1 MAKPVIWTVDDD
13 PDVLRA
19 VERDLRR
26 QYGNRYRVMA
36 ADSGASA
43 LATVEQ
49 LKLRNEPVAL
59 FLVDQRM
66 PRMSGVEFLEK
77 ALEIYPDARRALL
90 TAYADT
96 DAAIRAINSVKIDHY
111 LMKPW
116 DPPEE
121 RLYGIVD
128 DLLDDW
134 QASYHPVFDGIRV
147 AGHRWSPA
155 AMDIRDFLGRNF
167 IPYQWLDVEK
177 DEAAKQLVTS
187 SKIECSSLPLV
198 VFRDGSFLASP
209 TAATVAAKLG
219 LKTRAEQPLY
229 DLVVVGAGPAGLAA
243 AVYGAADGLRTLLI
257 EREAPGGQ
265 AGRSSRIENYLGF
278 PTGLSGGD
286 LARRAV
292 AQARRFGV
300 EILAPQEVVGVR
312 IEGPSRVLRLSD
324 ESEVITRAIII
335 ATGIAYRKLEVPGL
349 ERLQG
354 AGVHY
359 YAPMSEAFSH
369 RDGDIYIVGGAN
381 SAGQAAMYFSGFASQ
396 VTMVVRGESLSAT
409 MSQYLE
415 DQIHATKNIAVK
427 ANSNVIEVR
436 GSERCEEL
444 VIEDKKS
451 GERQTVPTSALLI
464 YAGAVPR
471 TEWLAGVVERDA
483 QGYVISGQHLLQRE
497 TRRPQGWNVDRDPFY
512 LETSVPG
519 IFVAGDVRHRSAKGV
534 TSGVGEGA
542 MAVKLVH
549 EYLGTL

>member
-1 MAKPVIWTVDDD
+1 MAKPVIWTIDDD

-26 QYGNRYRVMA
+26 HYGDRYRVIS
-36 ADSGASA
+36 ADSGPSA
-43 LATVEQ
+43 LEGVKQ
-49 LKLRNEPVAL
+49 LKLRNEPIAL

-77 ALEIYPDARRALL
+77 AIEFYPETKRALL

-96 DAAIRAINSVKIDHY
+96 DAAIRAINSVHIDHY

-121 RLYGIVD
+121 RLYGVVD

-134 QASYHPVFDGIRV
+134 QAAFCPDFEGVRV
-147 AGHRWSPA
+147 VGHRWSA
-155 AMDIRDFLGRNF
+155 QSNDIRDFLGRNF
-167 IPYQWLDVEK
+167 VPHQWLNVEG
-177 DEAAKQLVTS
+177 DESAKKLLESAGADAAA
-187 SKIECSSLPLV
+187 LPLV
-198 VFRDGSFLASP
+198 VFSDG
-209 TAATVAAKLG
+209 TVLKNPPITEIARKLG
-219 LKTRAEQPLY
+219 LRTKAEFPFY

-243 AVYGAADGLRTLLI
+243 TVYGAADGLKTLLI

-278 PTGLSGGD
+278 PTGLSGTD
-286 LARRAV
+286 LARRAI
-292 AQARRFGV
+292 AQARRFGA
-300 EILAPQEVVGVR
+300 EILSPQEVR
-312 IEGPSRVLRLSD
+312 SIRMEGPSRVLTLAD
-324 ESEVITRAIII
+324 GAEVGTKAVLI
-335 ATGIAYRKLEVPGL
+335 ATGIAFRRLEVPGL
-349 ERLQG
+349 DRLSG
-354 AGVHY
+354 SGVYY
-359 YAPMSEAFSH
+359 YAPMSEAFSY

-381 SAGQAAMYFSGFASQ
+381 SAGQAAMYFSRFARQ
-396 VTMVVRGESLSAT
+396 VTMLVRGAALSDT

-415 DQIHATKNIAVK
+415 KQIANTKNIQVKLNSSVTAV
-427 ANSNVIEVR
+427 E
-436 GSERCEEL
+436 GTGHCERITIQNNKTKEAE
-444 VIEDKKS
+444 
-451 GERQTVPTSALLI
+451 TVHADALLI

-471 TEWLAGVVERDA
+471 TDWLAGVVERDA
-483 QGYVISGQHLLQRE
+483 QGYIISGQHLMLE
-497 TRRPQGWNVDRDPFY
+497 GKRPTGWTADRDPFY

-549 EYLGTL
+549 QYLGLL

>member
-1 MAKPVIWTVDDD
+1 MAKPVIWTIDDD

-26 QYGNRYRVMA
+26 HYGDRYRVIS
-36 ADSGASA
+36 ADSGSSA
-43 LATVEQ
+43 LEGVKQ
-49 LKLRNEPVAL
+49 LKLRNDPIAL

-77 ALEIYPDARRALL
+77 AIEIYPDAKRAML

-96 DAAIRAINSVKIDHY
+96 DAAIQAINSVHIDHY

-121 RLYGIVD
+121 RLFGVVD

-134 QASYHPVFDGIRV
+134 QAAFCPEFEGVRV
-147 AGHRWSPA
+147 VGLRWSPQSN
-155 AMDIRDFLGRNF
+155 DIRDFLGRNF
-167 IPYQWLDVEK
+167 VPHQWLNVEG
-177 DEAAKQLVTS
+177 DESAKKLLETAGADA
-187 SKIECSSLPLV
+187 SSLPLV
-198 VFRDGSFLASP
+198 VFSDGSVLKNPPIAEI
-209 TAATVAAKLG
+209 AHKLG
-219 LKTRAEQPLY
+219 LRTKAEFPFY

-243 AVYGAADGLRTLLI
+243 TVYGAADGLHTLLI

-278 PTGLSGGD
+278 PTGLSGTD
-286 LARRAV
+286 LARRAI
-292 AQARRFGV
+292 AQARRFGA
-300 EILAPQEVVGVR
+300 EILAPQEVR
-312 IEGPSRVLRLSD
+312 NIRLEGPSRVLTLAD
-324 ESEVITRAIII
+324 GSEIGTKAVLI
-335 ATGIAYRKLEVPGL
+335 ATGIAFRKLEVPGL
-349 ERLQG
+349 DRLSG
-354 AGVHY
+354 AGVYY
-359 YAPMSEAFSH
+359 YAPMSEAFSY

-381 SAGQAAMYFSGFASQ
+381 SAGQAAMYFSRFARQ
-396 VTMVVRGESLSAT
+396 VTMVVRGESLSDS

-415 DQIHATKNIAVK
+415 KQIAATKNIQVKINSRVTAVEG
-427 ANSNVIEVR
+427 AD
-436 GSERCEEL
+436 RC
-444 VIEDKKS
+444 
-451 GERQTVPTSALLI
+451 QTVTIQNSKTHEVETLPASALLI

-471 TEWLAGVVERDA
+471 TDWLAGIVERDA
-483 QGYVISGQHLLQRE
+483 QGYIISGQHLMLE
-497 TRRPQGWNVDRDPFY
+497 GKRPAGWAGDRDPFY

-549 EYLGTL
+549 QYLGLL

>member
-26 QYGNRYRVMA
+26 QYGDRYKVIS

-43 LATVEQ
+43 LEGVKQ

-66 PRMSGVEFLEK
+66 PGMSGVEFLEK
-77 ALEIYPDARRALL
+77 AIEFYPEAKRSLL

-96 DAAIRAINSVKIDHY
+96 DAAIRAINSVHIDHY

-121 RLYGIVD
+121 RLYGVVD

-134 QASYHPVFDGIRV
+134 QASYHPAFEGVRV
-147 AGHRWSPA
+147 IGNRWSPRSNE
-155 AMDIRDFLGRNF
+155 IRDFLGRNF
-167 IPYQWLDVEK
+167 VPHQWLNIET
-177 DEAAKQLVTS
+177 DETAKRLLQTTGAGA
-187 SKIECSSLPLV
+187 SSLPIV
-198 VFRDGSFLASP
+198 VLTDGSFLSNPPIAEL
-209 TAATVAAKLG
+209 AHKLG
-219 LKTRAEQPLY
+219 LKTKAELPFY

-243 AVYGAADGLRTLLI
+243 AVYGAADGLQTLLI

-278 PTGLSGGD
+278 PVGLSGGD
-286 LARRAV
+286 LARRAI

-300 EILAPQEVVGVR
+300 EILAPQEAKSVR
-312 IEGPSRVLRLSD
+312 IQGPTRVLTLED
-324 ESEVITRAIII
+324 GVEIGCRALLI
-335 ATGIAYRKLEVPGL
+335 ATGIAFRNLEVPGL
-349 ERLQG
+349 EKLNG
-354 AGVHY
+354 AGVYY
-359 YAPMSEAFSH
+359 YAPMSEAFSYK
-369 RDGDIYIVGGAN
+369 DGDIYIVGGAN
-381 SAGQAAMYFSGFASQ
+381 SAGQAAMYFSKFARQ
-396 VTMVVRGESLSAT
+396 VTMLVRGPCLSES
-409 MSQYLE
+409 MSRYLE
-415 DQIHATKNIAVK
+415 NQIAATKNIAVRFNSK
-427 ANSNVIEVR
+427 VVSVEGANH
-436 GSERCEEL
+436 CEKITIIDSQTCARE
-444 VIEDKKS
+444 
-451 GERQTVPTSALLI
+451 TVPASALLI
-464 YAGAVPR
+464 YAGAIPR
-471 TEWLAGVVERDA
+471 TEWLAGVVERDE
-483 QGYVISGQHLLQRE
+483 QGYLIAGPHLLRE
-497 TRRPQGWNVDRDPFY
+497 GRRPPGWTPDRDPFY

-549 EYLGTL
+549 EYLGLL

>member
-26 QYGNRYRVMA
+26 QYGDRYKVIS
-36 ADSGASA
+36 ADSGVTA
-43 LATVEQ
+43 LESVKQ

-66 PRMSGVEFLEK
+66 PRMSGVEFLEQVIP
-77 ALEIYPDARRALL
+77 LYPEAKRAML

-96 DAAIRAINSVKIDHY
+96 DAAIRAINSVHIDHY

-121 RLYGIVD
+121 KLYGVID

-134 QASYHPVFDGIRV
+134 QASYHPVFEGVRV
-147 AGHRWSPA
+147 IGHRWSPQSN
-155 AMDIRDFLGRNF
+155 DIRDFLGRNF
-167 IPYQWLDVEK
+167 LPHQWLNVET
-177 DEAAKQLVTS
+177 DETAKQLLATAGADA
-187 SKIECSSLPLV
+187 SSLPV
-198 VFRDGSFLASP
+198 VVLPDGSFLSNPPIAEL
-209 TAATVAAKLG
+209 ARKLG
-219 LKTRAEQPLY
+219 LRTKAEFPFY

-243 AVYGAADGLRTLLI
+243 AVYGGADGLHTLLI

-278 PTGLSGGD
+278 PVGLSGGD

-300 EILAPQEVVGVR
+300 EILAPQSVKGVR
-312 IEGPSRVLRLSD
+312 LEGPARVLTLED
-324 ESEVITRAIII
+324 GSEVGCRALLI
-335 ATGIAYRKLEVPGL
+335 ATGIAFRKLEVPGL
-349 ERLQG
+349 DRLTG
-354 AGVHY
+354 AGVYY
-359 YAPMSEAFSH
+359 YAPMSEAFSY

-381 SAGQAAMYFSGFASQ
+381 SAGQAAMYFSKFARQ
-396 VTMVVRGESLSAT
+396 VTMLVRGKALSDT

-415 DQIHATKNIAVK
+415 NQIAATGNITVKLNSSVVAV
-427 ANSNVIEVR
+427 E
-436 GSERCEEL
+436 GGDCCEKIIIQDNRNCEQ
-444 VIEDKKS
+444 E
-451 GERQTVPTSALLI
+451 TVPADALLI
-464 YAGAVPR
+464 YAGAIPR
-471 TEWLAGVVERDA
+471 TDWLNGMVERDE
-483 QGYVISGQHLLQRE
+483 QGYLISGQHLLRDG
-497 TRRPQGWNVDRDPFY
+497 RRPTGWTADRDPFY

-549 EYLGTL
+549 EYLGLL

>member
-1 MAKPVIWTVDDD
+1 MAKPVIWTIDDD

-26 QYGNRYRVMA
+26 HYGDRYRVIS
-36 ADSGASA
+36 ADSGSSA
-43 LATVEQ
+43 MDGVKQ

-77 ALEIYPDARRALL
+77 AIELYPDAKRALL

-96 DAAIRAINSVKIDHY
+96 DAAIRAINSVHIDHY

-121 RLYGIVD
+121 RLYGVVD

-134 QASYHPVFDGIRV
+134 QAGFCPQFEGVRV
-147 AGHRWSPA
+147 VGHRFSPQSN
-155 AMDIRDFLGRNF
+155 DIRDFLGRNF
-167 IPYQWLDVEK
+167 VPHQWLNVEG
-177 DEAAKQLVTS
+177 DEAAKKLLES
-187 SKIECSSLPLV
+187 AGADAAALPLV
-198 VFRDGSFLASP
+198 VFQDG
-209 TAATVAAKLG
+209 TVLKNPPITEVAHKLG
-219 LKTRAEQPLY
+219 LRTKAEFPFY

-243 AVYGAADGLRTLLI
+243 TVYGAADGLRTLLI

-278 PTGLSGGD
+278 PTGLSGTD
-286 LARRAV
+286 LARRAI
-292 AQARRFGV
+292 AQARRFGA
-300 EILAPQEVVGVR
+300 EILAPQEVR
-312 IEGPSRVLRLSD
+312 SIRLEGPSRVLTLAD
-324 ESEVITRAIII
+324 GAEVGTKAVVI
-335 ATGIAYRKLEVPGL
+335 ATGIAFRRLDVPGL
-349 ERLQG
+349 DRLSG
-354 AGVHY
+354 AGVYY
-359 YAPMSEAFSH
+359 YAPMSEAFSY
-369 RDGDIYIVGGAN
+369 RDGDVYIVGGAN
-381 SAGQAAMYFSGFASQ
+381 SAGQAAMYFSRFARQ
-396 VTMVVRGESLSAT
+396 VTMLVRGAALSDT

-415 DQIHATKNIAVK
+415 KQIANTKNIHIK
-427 ANSNVIEVR
+427 LNSIVTSVE
-436 GSERCEEL
+436 GTDHCER
-444 VIEDKKS
+444 ITIQNKKS
-451 GERQTVPTSALLI
+451 QEVETVPASALLI

-471 TEWLAGVVERDA
+471 TEWLAGFVARDA
-483 QGYVISGQHLLQRE
+483 QGYIISGQHLMLE
-497 TRRPQGWNVDRDPFY
+497 GKRPTGWTADRDPFY

-549 EYLGTL
+549 QYLGLL

>member
-26 QYGNRYRVMA
+26 QYGDRYKVIS
-36 ADSGASA
+36 ADSGSSA
-43 LATVEQ
+43 LEAVRQ

-59 FLVDQRM
+59 FLADQRM
-66 PRMSGVEFLEK
+66 PHMSGVEFLEK
-77 ALEIYPDARRALL
+77 AIELYPDAKRALL

-96 DAAIRAINSVKIDHY
+96 DAAIRAINDVQIDHY
-111 LMKPW
+111 LLKPW

-121 RLYGIVD
+121 RLYGVVD

-134 QASYHPVFDGIRV
+134 QASFRPAFEGVRV
-147 AGHRWSPA
+147 IGHRWSPQA
-155 AMDIRDFLGRNF
+155 SELRDFLGRNF
-167 IPYQWLDVEK
+167 VPHLWLNVEC
-177 DEAAKQLVTS
+177 DPAAQQLLATTGAAAS
-187 SKIECSSLPLV
+187 ALPIV
-198 VFRDGSFLASP
+198 VFSDGTFLSNP
-209 TAATVAAKLG
+209 PAAEVALKLG
-219 LKTRAEQPLY
+219 LKMKAEFPFY

-243 AVYGAADGLRTLLI
+243 AVYGAADGLHTLLI

-278 PTGLSGGD
+278 PTGLSGSD

-292 AQARRFGV
+292 TQARRFGV
-300 EILAPQEVVGVR
+300 ELLAPQEVKRVR
-312 IEGPSRVLRLSD
+312 LEGPSRMLTLAD
-324 ESEVITRAIII
+324 GSEIGCRALLI
-335 ATGIAYRKLEVPGL
+335 ASGIAFRKLDLPGL
-349 ERLQG
+349 DRFAG
-354 AGVHY
+354 AGVYY

-369 RDGDIYIVGGAN
+369 RDGDVYIVGGAN
-381 SAGQAAMYFSGFASQ
+381 SAGQAAMYFSKFARQ
-396 VTMVVRGESLSAT
+396 VTMLVRGGALSDS

-415 DQIHATKNIAVK
+415 NQIAATKNITVRLH
-427 ANSNVIEVR
+427 SNVVAVE
-436 GSERCEEL
+436 GAERCETLTIRNSKTGAEEK
-444 VIEDKKS
+444 VKA
-451 GERQTVPTSALLI
+451 TALLI

-471 TEWLAGVVERDA
+471 TDWLAGLVERDA
-483 QGYVISGQHLLQRE
+483 QGYLISGQHLMRE
-497 TRRPQGWNVDRDPFY
+497 GRRPAGWTAERDPFY

-549 EYLGTL
+549 EYLGLL